1 MPAVGF
7 KEYPYLTRQEFDR
20 CINGFMEKYA
30 DALAASDRYTARIVG
45 GSGSSRKYL
54 EIQASLHSTAQTDQ
68 SGSTN
73 NIEDLEE
80 HQDLEDLED
89 TDPLYTVSHPQST
102 EPNISTAP
110 IAQVQYHVLY
120 SSTWRVPMMYMRVT
134 TGSTGVV
141 TSMDEI
147 RQMLICDQQVRQ
159 AVEAVE
165 YGGALGIQD
174 HPELGVPYMYV
185 HPCHTATLLRTVA
198 LGTDVN
204 IGCSEYIAAWVSL
217 IGAAIGLALPAVK
230 D

>member
-1 MPAVGF
+1 MPAIGF
-7 KEYPYLTRQEFDR
+7 EEYPYLTRQEFDR

-30 DALAASDRYTARIVG
+30 DALAASDRYTARTVS

-54 EIQASLHSTAQTDQ
+54 EIQSSLHSTAQTDQ
-68 SGSTN
+68 SESTN
-73 NIEDLEE
+73 NIEGLED
-80 HQDLEDLED
+80 HQDLED
-89 TDPLYTVSHPQST
+89 TDPLYAVSHPQST
-102 EPNISTAP
+102 ERNISTTP
-110 IAQVQYHVLY
+110 IAQVQYHIMY

-134 TGSTGVV
+134 AGSTGVV
-141 TSMDEI
+141 TSMDAI
-147 RQMLICDQQVRQ
+147 RQMLVCDQQVRQ

-165 YGGALGIQD
+165 YGGALSIQD

-198 LGTDVN
+198 LGADVS